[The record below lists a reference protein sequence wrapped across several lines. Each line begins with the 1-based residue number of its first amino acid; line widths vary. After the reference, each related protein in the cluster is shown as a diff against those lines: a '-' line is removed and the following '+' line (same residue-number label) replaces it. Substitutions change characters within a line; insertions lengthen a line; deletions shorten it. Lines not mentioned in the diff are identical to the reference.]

1 MNQDQFILIAG
12 ILGAMV
18 LLPLVVLGLVYWL
31 VPADDPIEDYADDAT
46 DAAPGNLG
54 DFWDGLKPHLVELRD
69 RIVKASIAIAAGTF
83 VGFWVVNDPIIP
95 STTPGQP
102 ALTLPDFMIQ
112 QLTPA
117 GTTLKAVMVGEIF
130 LRYMNIALV
139 VGIILAMPVVV
150 YQLVAFFSPGLLNKE
165 KRILYA
171 ALPIVTELFLAGIT
185 FGWFFTVPAA
195 LEFLLTYGNTA
206 KIQTEPTADSFF
218 DTVSTLLLWN
228 GLIFELPAIM
238 YLLARLNIVS
248 TRMLT
253 STRRYAIVAITVIA
267 ALITPT
273 GDPYNLLLLAVPM
286 YLLYEL
292 GILLTRLVPHKG
304 SFLENPP
311 DAAA

>member
-12 ILGAMV
+12 ILGGMV
-18 LLPLVVLGLVYWL
+18 LLPLVVLGLVWWL
-31 VPADDPIEDYADDAT
+31 IPAEDPIEDFVDEPAV
-46 DAAPGNLG
+46 AAPGTLG

-69 RIVKASIAIAAGTF
+69 RIVKASVAIAIGTS
-83 VGFWVVNDPIIP
+83 VGFWVVNDPVIP
-95 STTPGQP
+95 AATPDQP
-102 ALTLPDFMIQ
+102 GLTIPDFMIQ

-117 GTTLKAVMVGEIF
+117 GTQLKAVQVGEIF

-139 VGIILAMPVVV
+139 IGIILAMPVVV

-165 KRILYA
+165 KRIVYA

-206 KIQTEPTADSFF
+206 KIKTEPTADSFF

-238 YLLARLNIVS
+238 FLLARLNIVS
-248 TRMLT
+248 TKMLT

-273 GDPYNLLLLAVPM
+273 GDPYNLMLLAIPM

-292 GILLTRLVPHKG
+292 GILLTRLVPNNQ
-304 SFLENPP
+304 SFLETPSEP
-311 DAAA
+311 QA